1 MTRRDALFV
10 ALAYVGWLVA
20 AYTLNWLASGAHTP
34 QALFE
39 SWVRFDGIYFRAIAE
54 YGYAEAS
61 QRIRPDINFPF
72 LTAFFPLFPLAI
84 RLAAPLFNG
93 NYSIA
98 AVIVPQALTLCAL
111 WALFDL
117 ITLDFSRRVARLS
130 ILALIAFP
138 TFYFLTTAYSETAFL
153 LLVVLAFRLART
165 QRMLSAGIVGALAA
179 ATRIM
184 GAPFLV
190 GTFALDI
197 AVGWWQPVRAGR
209 PLRLL
214 DRRFIPL
221 ALAPLG
227 LAAYTGYLG
236 WQFGD
241 PTLFMQGHTSQEWQV
256 GFDALGPVKGF
267 LLPLATLVKHP
278 WYAPEFRANL
288 FNALFLY
295 VGVAVAVYAWRR
307 LPPVYS
313 IYAVQALV
321 LPMFTGSLISMPRYL
336 LVSFPFFIGAGL
348 FMDAHPRAR
357 YWFGPLALAS
367 LLGAWLY
374 FHTVFLG

>member
-1 MTRRDALFV
+1 MTRRDVAFV
-10 ALAYVGWLVA
+10 AVAYLGWLLA
-20 AYTLNWLASGAHTP
+20 AYLLNWLASGARTP

-72 LTAFFPLFPLAI
+72 LTAFFPLFPLAV

-93 NYSIA
+93 NYSVA

-130 ILALIAFP
+130 VLALIVFP

-153 LLVVLAFRLART
+153 LLIVLAFRLARA
-165 QRMLSAGIVGALAA
+165 RHMLAAGILGALTA

-197 AVGWWQPVRAGR
+197 AVGRWQEVRAGR
-209 PLRLL
+209 PVRLL
-214 DRRFIPL
+214 DWHLIPL
-221 ALAPLG
+221 TLAPLG
-227 LAAYTGYLG
+227 LVAYAAYLG

-241 PTLFMQGHTSQEWQV
+241 PTLFMQGHASQEWQV
-256 GFDALGPVKGF
+256 GFDLLGPVKGF
-267 LLPLATLVKHP
+267 LLPFATLVKHP

-295 VGVAVAVYAWRR
+295 AGVAVAVYAGRR
-307 LPPVYS
+307 LPRVYS
-313 IYAVQALV
+313 IYAVLALV

-336 LVSFPFFIGAGL
+336 LVSFPFFIGVGL

-357 YWFGPLALAS
+357 YALVPMALAS